1 MADRIGGAPRV
12 VAFLLFAGFVVM
24 ALALRDLPENFKTVQ
39 IAAQAPAASSA
50 SADRGAEAI
59 GALMQKAAQEPK
71 NQDVLI
77 RLAEALIG
85 SKNWQA
91 AETFVS
97 RAIVLDA
104 NNPHPYH
111 LLSQILENLGRPQE
125 AADAMKKSQAIV
137 TSSKPAA
144 APPTE
149 KGAQPPM
156 PPELARKIAEA
167 EKATL
172 LNPKDANRWTELGN
186 LYFDTNQTKQ
196 AIAAY
201 EQSLALVP
209 GNPDVLTDL
218 GIMYRES
225 GAYEKAVECFRKAS
239 AIDAGHV
246 NAQFN
251 EGVVLL
257 YDLGRKEDAVRVWKQ
272 LLRVKP
278 DARASNGQA
287 VSEILK
293 QVR

>member
-12 VAFLLFAGFVVM
+12 VAFLLFGGFIVM
-24 ALALRDLPENFKTVQ
+24 ALALRGLPENFKTVQ
-39 IAAQAPAASSA
+39 IAAQAPTAPSA
-50 SADRGAEAI
+50 FADRGAEAI

-77 RLAEALIG
+77 HLVEALIG

-91 AETFVS
+91 AETFAN

-104 NNPHPYH
+104 GNPHPYH

-125 AADAMKKSQAIV
+125 AADAMKKSQAIAA
-137 TSSKPAA
+137 SSKPAP
-144 APPTE
+144 APPE
-149 KGAQPPM
+149 KGVQPPM

-239 AIDAGHV
+239 TIDAGHV